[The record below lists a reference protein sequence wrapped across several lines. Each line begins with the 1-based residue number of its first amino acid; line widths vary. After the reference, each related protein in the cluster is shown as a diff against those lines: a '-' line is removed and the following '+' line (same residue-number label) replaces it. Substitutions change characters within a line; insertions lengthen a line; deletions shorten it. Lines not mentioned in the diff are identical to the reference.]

1 MKRAILQLILTGL
14 LLGWVSL
21 GQEPETENDPGKG
34 VARLS
39 LLGGEVTVKRGD
51 SGDLVAAA
59 VNAPLL
65 ADDHVLTGP
74 GARAEIQFDYYHR
87 IRLAQDTEVH
97 LTQLDNQMYQ
107 MQVFRGTVTFA
118 AINGGDA
125 QVEVSIPGA
134 AVRPVA
140 YGNYRV
146 SVYPDGTADIT
157 VRSGEAEIFTPG
169 GSERLRPGRT
179 MRVRLVGSSDTEY
192 QFIAALPRDAWDEFN
207 ERRDKDL
214 RSNERVYEYVSRDVY
229 GAEDLNGHGDWV
241 YTAPY
246 GYSWRPYVS
255 VDWTPYRYGRWTWAD
270 YYGWTWVSYD
280 PWGWA
285 PYHYGRWF
293 NSGGRWCWYPGARVG
308 ARHYWS
314 PAVVGWVGWDS
325 WGGFNAGAG
334 YGWGAVGWVPL
345 APYEPMYR
353 WWGRG
358 WYNGYRGG
366 HNNTTIV
373 NNVNITNIYRNAR
386 VNNGVTV
393 INGNDFRRGEFGR
406 TLRVTNEDFGRANT
420 ARGMAPLAPGREHLR
435 LSDREAVVPNISGR
449 ATSAAPVR
457 FYTRREVPRS
467 DRVPFDEQRRSMERV
482 ASRGGGTPANDN
494 VRGIEILR
502 GAGASAVP
510 RSGEQSRST
519 DGGGWRRTGESGS
532 TQSAPANGSG
542 DWGRFGDPAV
552 GSRSGSE
559 SGRQSVTPTDDSNR
573 TGWRGFGDPARTN
586 RTAEQPRTVEPS
598 RQGNTGGSRVEP
610 TPRTSSDTQ
619 RSWSTGGGSSRSETP
634 RVERSAPSTGGG
646 GSRSEAPR
654 MEAPRVERSAPSPGG
669 GGGSRSEPSR
679 NERSAPSTGGGS
691 RSEPSRGSGKGNDF
705 AGSAPA
711 GAWSTGGGMGSEPR
725 GAASSRSES
734 FGGTMRSEPRSM
746 PAPAP
751 AISSGGGFGSGGGM
765 RGGSFS
771 SGGGSTGSGGG
782 HIGDG
787 GGHSS
792 GNSSSGG
799 GGGGGGRGGGRGR

>member
-1 MKRAILQLILTGL
+1 MKRAILQLILPGL
-14 LLGWVSL
+14 LMGGVSM
-21 GQEPETENDPGKG
+21 GQELETENGPGKG

-39 LLGGEVTVKRGD
+39 LLGGDVTVKRGD

-59 VNAPLL
+59 INAPLL

-74 GARAEIQFDYYHR
+74 GARAEIQFDFYHR
-87 IRLAQDTEVH
+87 IRLAQDSEVH

-118 AINGGDA
+118 AIAGGDA

-134 AVRPVA
+134 AIRPVA
-140 YGNYRV
+140 YGNYRI

-179 MRVRLVGSSDTEY
+179 MRVRLVGTSDTEY
-192 QFIAALPRDAWDEFN
+192 QFIAALPRDAWDEFS

-214 RSNERVYEYVSRDVY
+214 RSSERVYEYVSRDVY

-255 VDWTPYRYGRWTWAD
+255 ADWTPYRHGRWTWAD

-308 ARHYWS
+308 ARHFWS

-325 WGGFNAGAG
+325 WGGFSAGAG

-393 INGNDFRRGEFGR
+393 INGSDFRRGEFGR
-406 TLRVTNEDFGRANT
+406 TLRVSNEDFGRANT

-435 LSDREAVVPNISGR
+435 LSDREAVVSNISGR
-449 ATSAAPVR
+449 AASAAPER
-457 FYTRREVPRS
+457 FYSRREAPRS
-467 DRVPFDEQRRSMERV
+467 DRVPFEEQRRSMERV

-494 VRGIEILR
+494 VRGIETLR
-502 GAGASAVP
+502 GSGATSTP
-510 RSGEQSRST
+510 RSGEPSRST
-519 DGGGWRRTGESGS
+519 DGGGWRRTGDSGT
-532 TQSAPANGSG
+532 TQSAPASGSS
-542 DWGRFGDPAV
+542 DWRRFGDPAV
-552 GSRSGSE
+552 GSRSGSD
-559 SGRQSVTPTDDSNR
+559 SGRQSATPTDDSSR
-573 TGWRGFGDPARTN
+573 TGWRSFGDPARTN
-586 RTAEQPRTVEPS
+586 RTAEQPRTAEPS
-598 RQGNTGGSRVEP
+598 RQGNTGGSRVE
-610 TPRTSSDTQ
+610 TAPRTSSDTQ
-619 RSWSTGGGSSRSETP
+619 RSWSTGGGSTRSETP
-634 RVERSAPSTGGG
+634 RVERSVPSTSGG
-646 GSRSEAPR
+646 GSRSETPR
-654 MEAPRVERSAPSPGG
+654 SEAPRIERSAPSSGG
-669 GGGSRSEPSR
+669 GGRSETPR
-679 NERSAPSTGGGS
+679 MERSTPSTGGGS

-705 AGSAPA
+705 ASSAPSSRS
-711 GAWSTGGGMGSEPR
+711 GSFGGGLRSGGGHSAS
-725 GAASSRSES
+725 GAASS
-734 FGGTMRSEPRSM
+734 
-746 PAPAP
+746 
-751 AISSGGGFGSGGGM
+751 SGGRS
-765 RGGSFS
+765 
-771 SGGGSTGSGGG
+771 
-782 HIGDG
+782 
-787 GGHSS
+787 
-792 GNSSSGG
+792 
-799 GGGGGGRGGGRGR
+799 GGRGR